1 MATRRQ
7 MYAEQTRSDL
17 LDSARRH
24 FTTTGYNSVTVDDIV
39 SSIEVSKGTFYYHF
53 SDKQAMFT
61 ALLTECLTE
70 TADTVTTGIRL
81 LDKPGAN
88 GPQVAATS
96 AWVYLSRSLH
106 DRTYRE
112 LMRQAPMVLGEETY
126 RHIDETIVLPP
137 LVTLMDTLAAR
148 GELKAGVHTHMAA
161 RMLMTMFV
169 TANSIIAES
178 NDPATTMTEVA
189 DTIATMFSGIVL
201 GDVPLS
207 RAAANG

>member
-1 MATRRQ
+1 

-24 FTTTGYNSVTVDDIV
+24 FTSTGYNNVTVDDIV

-70 TADTVTTGIRL
+70 TADTVTTAIHRL
-81 LDKPGAN
+81 DRPGAN
-88 GPQVAATS
+88 GPQVAAAS
-96 AWVYLSRSLH
+96 AWVYLSRSLN
-106 DRTYRE
+106 DSTYRE

-137 LVTLMDTLAAR
+137 MVKLMEALEQR
-148 GELKAGVHTHMAA
+148 GELKAGVHTSMAA
-161 RMLMTMFV
+161 RMLMTIFV
-169 TANSIIAES
+169 AANSVIAES
-178 NDPATTMTEVA
+178 EDPAVTMVEVA
-189 DTIATMFSGIVL
+189 DTIATMFSGLVTGPVL
-201 GDVPLS
+201 LANEVVAAGS
-207 RAAANG
+207 R